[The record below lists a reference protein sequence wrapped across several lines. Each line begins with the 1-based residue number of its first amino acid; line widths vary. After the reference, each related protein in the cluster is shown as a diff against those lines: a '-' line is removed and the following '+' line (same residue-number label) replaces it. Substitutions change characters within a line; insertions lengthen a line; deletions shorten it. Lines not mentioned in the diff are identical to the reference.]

1 MSLLRALLL
10 VLLPVVAAGQTL
22 ATRTPSA
29 APTPAE
35 WKSYDV
41 LVEFRTLTRTY
52 NCDEL
57 WYKVRD
63 VLLQLGARAY
73 MTITPFDCGTSR
85 GAAAR
90 SPSVEV
96 KFQLPEP
103 LRAGATQ
110 YAETTVSEQAVLL
123 APGAPGSLHAG
134 DCELMRQMEE
144 SLLAGL
150 PVHIAASAF
159 DCAAAAK
166 SFTLTVDA
174 PLVAHAGTAPHS

>member
-1 MSLLRALLL
+1 VSILRRLALLL
-10 VLLPVVAAGQTL
+10 LPAIAAGQTL
-22 ATRTPSA
+22 ATSASSA

-41 LVEFRTLTRTY
+41 LVELRTLPRTY
-52 NCDEL
+52 SCDEL

-73 MTITPFDCGTSR
+73 MTITPFDCGSR
-85 GAAAR
+85 RGEEAR

-103 LRAGATQ
+103 LRGAATR
-110 YAETTVSEQAVLL
+110 YADTSVSEQAVRL
-123 APGAPGSLHAG
+123 APGAPSSLQAG

-144 SLLAGL
+144 TLLAGL
-150 PVHIAASAF
+150 PVHITASAF
-159 DCAAAAK
+159 DCGAAAK
-166 SFTLTVDA
+166 SFTVTLDA
-174 PLVAHAGTAPHS
+174 PLVARAGEAPQS